1 MFSMDKHVIRGN
13 PDGPGLYYIAIDYGT
28 MNPTAMGL
36 WRVYRGEAVMLKEYY
51 YDGRAKKKQ
60 KTDEEYYQDLENFA
74 DGKKIERV
82 IIDPSAASFKE
93 CIHRHGK
100 FAVWDADNSVLDGIR
115 LTATLLQTG
124 RIKFHESCENTFQE
138 FQSYMWDGDAGED
151 KVIKES
157 DHSMDQMRYFV
168 TPYVERDCMSVFVGW
183 LGRLKNFIFPQAV
196 TQREFGVKPATGQTM
211 ERNINLWFAMYVNR
225 PPWAVPPVVPMGLP
239 AAICREIARPTL
251 AELTVSIA
259 GSARRTITTS
269 SFKQRKKGSYSSLS
283 LGLQQVVL
291 R

>member
-157 DHSMDQMRYFV
+157 DHSMDQMRYFCN
-168 TPYVERDCMSVFVGW
+168 TIMW
-183 LGRLKNFIFPQAV
+183 
-196 TQREFGVKPATGQTM
+196 
-211 ERNINLWFAMYVNR
+211 
-225 PPWAVPPVVPMGLP
+225 
-239 AAICREIARPTL
+239 REIA
-251 AELTVSIA
+251 
-259 GSARRTITTS
+259 
-269 SFKQRKKGSYSSLS
+269 
-283 LGLQQVVL
+283 
-291 R
+291 